1 MSRTHHGEGGAPGP
15 GPLASQTADAGA
27 AFSALRDSA
36 ESAAQGIDHAFTKAG
51 ESLAATLTKAAATG
65 KLSFADLAKSALQ
78 VVEGLLRAGSGG
90 AASSAGAGA
99 SGLAGLATSV
109 LGDLFGGAS
118 FGGARAEGGPAFPGA
133 AYLVGEQGPE
143 LFRPDAAG
151 QVQPLGAGP
160 LTVNV
165 QVQGQGGAPDLARS
179 DTQIAQA
186 LARAVRLGIR

>member
-1 MSRTHHGEGGAPGP
+1 MSRTHHGEGGAHGP
-15 GPLASQTADAGA
+15 GALASQAADAGA

-78 VVEGLLRAGSGG
+78 VVEGLLSAGSGG
-90 AASSAGAGA
+90 AAASGGGGA
-99 SGLAGLATSV
+99 SDLAGLAASV
-109 LGDLFGGAS
+109 LGDL
-118 FGGARAEGGPAFPGA
+118 FGGARAEGGPAYPGA

-143 LFRPDAAG
+143 LFRPDTAG

-160 LTVNV
+160 LTINV
-165 QVQGQGGAPDLARS
+165 QVQGQGGAPDLVRS

>member
-1 MSRTHHGEGGAPGP
+1 MSRTHHGEGASHGP
-15 GPLASQTADAGA
+15 GALASQAADAGA

-51 ESLAATLTKAAATG
+51 ESLASTLTKAAATG

-78 VVEGLLRAGSGG
+78 VVESLLSAGSGG
-90 AASSAGAGA
+90 GAGSSPGSSA
-99 SGLAGLATSV
+99 SNLAGLASSV
-109 LGDLFGGAS
+109 LGDLFGGA
-118 FGGARAEGGPAFPGA
+118 RADGGPAFPGA

-143 LFRPDAAG
+143 LFRPDTAG
-151 QVQPLGAGP
+151 QVQPLGTGP

-165 QVQGQGGAPDLARS
+165 MVQGEGGAPDLARS